1 MSFRS
6 GHCLKLTIGVTFLHS
21 FCFFVK
27 HCLIKLIVKNVYI
40 CVTQHHLMDEQ
51 GWVKQVYIQRTL
63 ILSSVTKLL
72 KRIML
77 LLPQKLS
84 HQWKESTER
93 GGESTQRV
101 ETDRQAILLLQPL
114 THTHSTSF
122 FFFSFLFLG

>member
-6 GHCLKLTIGVTFLHS
+6 GHCLKLTISVTFLHS

-27 HCLIKLIVKNVYI
+27 HCLIKLIVKNAYT

-63 ILSSVTKLL
+63 IFCNKAAEEDYA
-72 KRIML
+72 
-77 LLPQKLS
+77 PQKLS

-101 ETDRQAILLLQPL
+101 ETDRQAILLLQPF
-114 THTHSTSF
+114 THTQHQLFLSF
-122 FFFSFLFLG
+122 FLFF